1 MSVTAPGWSPPS
13 CRARRGAPA
22 GGSSRRPAWPA
33 GRHPPRRGGSAAAA
47 APIRGEH
54 CGHVTRLHQPQPG
67 AHLGELVE
75 DVHEQEALGE
85 GERLEL
91 EYRGLV
97 AREVEAPHGR
107 LLGVQQVQDLK

>member
-1 MSVTAPGWSPPS
+1 M
-13 CRARRGAPA
+13 
-22 GGSSRRPAWPA
+22 
-33 GRHPPRRGGSAAAA
+33 
-47 APIRGEH
+47 
-54 CGHVTRLHQPQPG
+54 TRLHQPQPG

-107 LLGVQQVQDLK
+107 LLGVQQVQDLQYSCHVNEIRKISRYLHNNLEDKNL

>member
-1 MSVTAPGWSPPS
+1 MLRIRHGEPS
-13 CRARRGAPA
+13 
-22 GGSSRRPAWPA
+22 
-33 GRHPPRRGGSAAAA
+33 
-47 APIRGEH
+47 
-54 CGHVTRLHQPQPG
+54 T
-67 AHLGELVE
+67 HLGELVE

-107 LLGVQQVQDLK
+107 LLGVQQVQDLQ